1 MTKFGITVSLL
12 VVAICA
18 AVVLPTVAN
27 AQLRN
32 QNRYSKRNVS
42 DLIKR
47 LENSS
52 DKFSRDF
59 DRALDRSVLNNTPQE
74 DEYQGYVDSFENSLD
89 RLRSDFDR
97 SRNWWEVRNSV
108 EDVVRAGQPVNNIIN
123 RLPFQ
128 RDIEKQWRQMRN
140 DLNKVADT
148 YDMPGLD
155 GGGWNGGW
163 NGNPNYP
170 GGGNNGGGWD
180 NNWEMSRPPNWAVGT
195 YYGVGPRGERITLA
209 IQSNGRA
216 TSSVNG
222 QPISY
227 GRYYRGLLTFG
238 RDSATLVRTRNG
250 IDTVSTLNRETI
262 SYSKQAWSDGGNDD
276 WNSGSRPQ
284 SWAIG
289 TFYANSPQDGSR
301 ITMTITNEGNV
312 TVTMGNGAPSY
323 GKLSGNTLRMGPYSS
338 RIYRQGNGFRTVSDT
353 DGQTIVY
360 TRY

>member
-1 MTKFGITVSLL
+1 MTKFGKTISIF

-18 AVVLPTVAN
+18 AVILPTVAN

-42 DLIKR
+42 DIIKR

-52 DKFSRDF
+52 NKFRRDF
-59 DRALDRSVLNNTPQE
+59 DKALDNSPINNTPQE
-74 DEYQGYVDSFENSLD
+74 DEYNRLVRNYENSLD
-89 RLRSDFDR
+89 RLRSNFDR
-97 SRNWWEVRNSV
+97 SRNWWEVRNDVS
-108 EDVVRAGQPVNNIIN
+108 DVVQQAQPVNQMIL

-128 RDIEKQWRQMRN
+128 RNIERQWRQMRT
-140 DLNKVADT
+140 DLNTVADT

-163 NGNPNYP
+163 NGNQNYP
-170 GGGNNGGGWD
+170 GGGGWD
-180 NNWEMSRPPNWAVGT
+180 NNWQMSRPPNWAVGT

-222 QPISY
+222 QPVSY

-238 RDSATLVRTRNG
+238 QDSATLVRTRNG

-262 SYSKQAWSDGGNDD
+262 SYSKQGWTDGGNDD
-276 WNSGSRPQ
+276 WGNGSRPS
-284 SWAIG
+284 SWAVG
-289 TFYANSPQDGSR
+289 TFWATSPQDGSR

-312 TVTMGNGAPSY
+312 TVVMGNGAPSY
-323 GKLSGNTLRMGPYSS
+323 GRLSGNTLRMGPYTS
-338 RIYRQGNGFRTVSDT
+338 RLYRQGNGFRTVSDT
-353 DGQTIVY
+353 DGQTISY
-360 TRY
+360 TRISR